1 MHWIRDTQKKTEA
14 EKYGDKD
21 GKAFYKLMNN
31 AIYGKAM
38 ENLRNR
44 IDVKLV
50 ANEKKRPFRMYL
62 KTKLYFAQIF
72 NYNLVKIHK
81 SKVPLKFNNHNTLEC
96 VS

>member
-50 ANEKKRPFRMYL
+50 ANEKKD
-62 KTKLYFAQIF
+62 
-72 NYNLVKIHK
+72 H
-81 SKVPLKFNNHNTLEC
+81 LEC
-96 VS
+96 TSKLSYISHNF